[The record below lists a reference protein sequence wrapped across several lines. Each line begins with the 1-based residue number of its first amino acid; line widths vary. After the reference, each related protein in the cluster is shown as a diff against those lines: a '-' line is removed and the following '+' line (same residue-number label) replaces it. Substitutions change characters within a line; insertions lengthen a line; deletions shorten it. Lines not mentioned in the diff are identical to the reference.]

1 MFARLLTTLLGVA
14 LFVYG
19 VIAAASPLPLGV
31 PLVVLGLL
39 MIAGANPAAR
49 PLLRRMRAR
58 WRWFDRLVEALAKG
72 LPENMRTLVAETDP
86 DNDSRREGEKNDG
99 QIPNGKGPA

>member
-14 LFVYG
+14 VFVYG

-49 PLLRRMRAR
+49 PLLRRMRAT

-72 LPENMRTLVAETDP
+72 LPENIRTLAAETDP
-86 DNDSRREGEKNDG
+86 DNDSPGEGKESDG
-99 QIPNGKGPA
+99 PVADGKGPA